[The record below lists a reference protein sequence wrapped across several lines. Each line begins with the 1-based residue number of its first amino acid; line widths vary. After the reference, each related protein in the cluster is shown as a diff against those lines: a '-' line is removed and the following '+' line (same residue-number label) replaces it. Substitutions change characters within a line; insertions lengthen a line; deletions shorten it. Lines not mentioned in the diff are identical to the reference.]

1 MSRAHVTV
9 RPASSADAS
18 ALTELWGELRAATG
32 GGLDRLV
39 GVTSGPQMA
48 ARLLGEPVDPAE
60 QADPAEQLLVAVVD
74 GEVGGMTLLR
84 RDTLGPLCDAPA
96 VTLDYL
102 VVARR
107 HQHRGVGRAL
117 LLAATSYAEQYGA
130 EHVAVSVWPT
140 LRDANRFYAR
150 LGFTPVTVRRV
161 AAVGALR
168 RKLGVD
174 PRPRRAL
181 GLAHRRSVR
190 ARARAQTRAALA
202 RLGDGSEA

>member
-9 RPASSADAS
+9 RPASAADAS

-48 ARLLGEPVDPAE
+48 ARLLGEPEGPGDPS
-60 QADPAEQLLVAVVD
+60 EQLLVAVVD

-174 PRPRRAL
+174 PRPRVAL

-202 RLGDGSEA
+202 RLGDGSGA